1 MLAHTI
7 RGHEPLNIIS
17 FDSIRLLTTYNLLH
31 DSRIATHIAMIKRF
45 INHHVRH
52 CKAGLQVRRG
62 KYKTYVRKLYEI
74 KSQPR
79 TQRL

>member
-1 MLAHTI
+1 MLAHTT

-52 CKAGLQVRRG
+52 CKAGLQVGHG
-62 KYKTYVRKLYEI
+62 KRKMYVRKLCGV
-74 KSQPR
+74 KSQ
-79 TQRL
+79 Q